1 MKAILPKSAHLSY
14 KRHRKQMMNQIVL
27 PVILS
32 ALVMIALVVLISL
45 ATFRA
50 NGDVGR
56 WAAISTI
63 WIVIPVMLMGLIVL
77 VILIGLIYLMAR
89 GLQIIPTYTGL
100 AQEYAA
106 KARWYITRGADM
118 LVKPFFVIEGL
129 SASIQKFFRK
139 DG

>member
-1 MKAILPKSAHLSY
+1 MKAILPKPEHLSY
-14 KRHRKQMMNQIVL
+14 KRHRKQTMNQIVL

-32 ALVMIALVVLISL
+32 ALVMIALIVLISL

-50 NGDVGR
+50 DGDVGR

-63 WIVIPVMLMGLIVL
+63 WLVIPVMLAGLIVL
-77 VILIGLIYLMAR
+77 AILVGLIYLMAR

-106 KARWYITRGADM
+106 KARWYITRGANM
-118 LVKPFFVIEGL
+118 LVKPFFVIEGW
-129 SASIQKFFRK
+129 SASIREFFRK
-139 DG
+139 G